1 VTAAVVLPVLT
12 LAVTEV
18 AGVTHFLRWPQ
29 PTPDPNPP
37 AGTPRRRSQQTSKGE
52 STPQAAAPFT
62 DADVMR
68 ITALPPAAQV
78 EEVKKELRRG
88 KPDFDGTLIPNV
100 EADEVVEARPPSRR
114 YRLEKSVSA
123 LPGTYS
129 AARLRPPHLRAYR
142 NPANVLRSHRRM
154 SRSSS

>member
-1 VTAAVVLPVLT
+1 MTAAVVLPVLT

-37 AGTPRRRSQQTSKGE
+37 AGTPRQRSQQTSKQE
-52 STPQAAAPFT
+52 SPPQAAAPFT
-62 DADVMR
+62 DAYVMR

-78 EEVKKELRRG
+78 EEVKKELKRR

-100 EADEVVEARPPSRR
+100 EADEVVEARPPSRN
-114 YRLEKSVSA
+114 YPLKKSVSA

-129 AARLRPPHLRAYR
+129 AARLRPPHPRAHR
-142 NPANVLRSHRRM
+142 NPANLLRTH
-154 SRSSS
+154 